1 MNHDRIAYY
10 TSKITSESMTG
21 VICTMYEMFLEYLD
35 EAVEKND
42 IELDACRKASRVL
55 EHLKDSLDFSY
66 DISSNLFSLY
76 DYCQREI
83 SRAMY
88 LNEKEPLQNAK
99 KVMKEL
105 SEAFSEVHKQDS
117 GGAAMSNSQQIT
129 AGLTY
134 GRNDLSEVMS
144 GDNNRGFLA

>member
-21 VICTMYEMFLEYLD
+21 VICTMYEMFLEYLQ
-35 EAVEKND
+35 EAMEKD
-42 IELDACRKASRVL
+42 DVDLDTCRKASRVL
-55 EHLKDSLDFSY
+55 EHFKDSLDFSY
-66 DISSNLFSLY
+66 EISSNLFSLY

-88 LNEKEPLQNAK
+88 LNDKEPLQNARK
-99 KVMKEL
+99 IMSEL
-105 SEAFSEVHKQDS
+105 SEAFAEVHKQDS
-117 GGAAMSNSQQIT
+117 SGAAMSNSQQVT